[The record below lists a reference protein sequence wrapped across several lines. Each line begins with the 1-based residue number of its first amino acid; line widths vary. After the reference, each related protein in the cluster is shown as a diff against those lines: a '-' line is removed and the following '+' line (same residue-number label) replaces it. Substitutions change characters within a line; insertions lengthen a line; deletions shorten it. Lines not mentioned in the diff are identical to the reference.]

1 MEGIERAGGDC
12 EPQTRAKAE
21 EMIGSS
27 SNKRGL
33 IASST
38 FKRKE
43 AVMLS
48 TDWIPG
54 AGIPCY
60 SFGPVEQRQQNERL
74 FRTSLLFRELEV
86 AYISFGLFSFVM

>member
-1 MEGIERAGGDC
+1 
-12 EPQTRAKAE
+12 
-21 EMIGSS
+21 
-27 SNKRGL
+27 
-33 IASST
+33 
-38 FKRKE
+38 
-43 AVMLS
+43 MLS